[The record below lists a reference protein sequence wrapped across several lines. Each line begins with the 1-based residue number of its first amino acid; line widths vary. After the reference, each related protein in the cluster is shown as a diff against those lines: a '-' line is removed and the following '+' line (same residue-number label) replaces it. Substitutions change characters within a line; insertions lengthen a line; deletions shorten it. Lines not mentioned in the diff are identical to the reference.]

1 MTMVVKELTI
11 NQERL
16 QRHMDELS
24 EIGKFGETGVCRL
37 ALSKEYKMGIELV
50 KQWMEEAGLQTRV
63 DHFGN
68 LIGRLEG
75 KNPNAPVLMIGSHID
90 SQPTGGRFDG
100 PIGVL
105 GGLEAVQTINEQNII
120 PDMPIEVISFCD
132 EEGFRFN
139 KGLFGSRGIT
149 GQLEEGELEKK
160 DRDGVTR
167 REALIEFGA
176 NPDELASSEYP
187 RGSID
192 SYIEM
197 HIEQGPVLEAADV
210 PVGIVTGISGPLW
223 LTVELTGAAGH
234 AGTVPM
240 KVRQDALVGA
250 AKIISGLNQIVQ
262 QEEDAPTVGTIGNLT
277 VEPNARAIIP
287 EKVTFTI
294 DLRDIDI
301 DRRNRYEAQLR
312 KYIEETAHE
321 NGLQFTITE
330 DTTIIPESCSEEIL
344 QVMRTESKAMG
355 LDVIP
360 ELTSGAFHDALPMAQ
375 VSNIAMIFVQSKD
388 GISHDP
394 REFSTSE
401 DIAVGTELLYRTVV
415 KMGTGV

>member
-1 MTMVVKELTI
+1 MVVKELTI